1 MLDRLCRKIWQALR
15 DGGAHSGK
23 YQAAILL
30 GVAIALT
37 GCGGRSPR
45 ATARQYLDDL
55 QQFDYAGCYR
65 LLSRRDRA
73 HRNLHEFLTEIPL
86 APDVSPV
93 WFRPVLHDTHYTLG
107 EEHRE
112 PDGET
117 AFVPVRITGPDLVA
131 WERTLDA
138 AAGPG
143 GSGGESAQRSLDTG
157 NYPKRTWED
166 RIYLI
171 KEHHHWHVRVGFSA
185 RDRII
190 ERHRTALVEF
200 HDGRFDQ
207 AIATYESMIAEL
219 ERRRATGSFGL
230 AERYRTELAEVE
242 KVKAEAPAEKA
253 YASKMKLRGVAMQ
266 MSEDRAPGI
275 FGHITNA
282 GDRAVD
288 DVILAV
294 TWYEGRGKDLK
305 SVYREEHPVVL
316 TPIEFT
322 DFNDDVIPFAPG
334 ETRRFGFILTA
345 PAEIQQE
352 ASPYVTIASIAFAQ
366 IAAPLPKLN
375 EQTVRKDGK
384 AAITAAQAK
393 APATVDS
400 ANSGLAM
407 KADAKESS
415 DSADDGR

>member
-1 MLDRLCRKIWQALR
+1 MPDRLCGRVWLVLR
-15 DGGAHSGK
+15 DGVARLGNYH
-23 YQAAILL
+23 AAALFGIA
-30 GVAIALT
+30 VALA

-45 ATARQYLDDL
+45 ATARQYIDDL

-65 LLSRRDRA
+65 LLSKQDRA
-73 HRNLHEFLTEIPL
+73 ERNPHEFLTEIPL

-93 WFRPVLHDTHYTLG
+93 WFRPVLHDTHYVLG
-107 EEHRE
+107 QEHRE

-117 AFVPVRITGPDLVA
+117 AFVPVRITGPDLVV

-143 GSGGESAQRSLDTG
+143 GSGGEGAQRSLDTG
-157 NYPKRTWED
+157 AYPKRTWED

-171 KEHHHWHVRVGFSA
+171 KEHHHWYVRVGFSA
-185 RDRII
+185 RDRVI
-190 ERHRTALVEF
+190 ERHRAALADF
-200 HDGRFDQ
+200 HDGRFGQ

-253 YASKMKLRGVAMQ
+253 YASKMRLSGVAMK
-266 MSEDRAPGI
+266 MSENRAPGI
-275 FGHITNA
+275 FGRITNT

-288 DVILAV
+288 DVLLAV
-294 TWYEGRGKDLK
+294 TWYEGRGKNLK
-305 SVYREEHPVVL
+305 SIYREEHPVVL

-322 DFNDDVIPFAPG
+322 DFNVEVIPFVPG
-334 ETRRFGFILTA
+334 EARRFGFILTA

-352 ASPYVTIASIAFAQ
+352 ASPYVTIASIAFTQ
-366 IAAPLPKLN
+366 IAAPPPKLN
-375 EQTVRKDGK
+375 EESVRKDGK
-384 AAITAAQAK
+384 VAIPAPNTK
-393 APATVDS
+393 ALTRSEHPGVAT
-400 ANSGLAM
+400 
-407 KADAKESS
+407 KADANESS
-415 DSADDGR
+415 MSADDH